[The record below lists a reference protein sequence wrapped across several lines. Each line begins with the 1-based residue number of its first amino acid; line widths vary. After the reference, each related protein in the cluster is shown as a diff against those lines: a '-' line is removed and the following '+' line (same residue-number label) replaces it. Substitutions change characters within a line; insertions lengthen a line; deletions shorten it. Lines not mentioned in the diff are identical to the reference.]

1 MNPIPV
7 TWCLAGALAATVAGV
22 ATGWTVRDW
31 KRDSEVLEQFEAAAK
46 NLDAA
51 RAVVDQAATAY
62 EKEKQD
68 AVVIREA
75 GASSIRGAYSGR
87 VVPTDCV
94 VVPVA
99 AGVLNDAITA
109 ANARAAGK
117 PGSAVPTDRR
127 AP

>member
-7 TWCLAGALAATVAGV
+7 TWCLAGALAATAAGL
-22 ATGWTVRDW
+22 ATGWTLRDW
-31 KRDSEVLEQFEAAAK
+31 KRDSEVLEQFESAAK
-46 NLDAA
+46 DLKAA
-51 RAVVDQAATAY
+51 RVVVDQAATAY

-75 GASSIRGAYSGR
+75 GESSIRGAYNGR
-87 VVPTDCV
+87 VVPADCV

-109 ANARAAGK
+109 ANARATGK
-117 PGSAVPTDRR
+117 PASAVPTDRR